1 MKTIAQQLNVKEF
14 PFTIKDSKGN
24 GIYFESSDGY
34 WNKNEFDSNGN
45 LIYFENSDGYIEDNR
60 NIPEY
65 TMEELVEKI
74 ETMKK
79 VEVIVIRKPHL
90 IEELEGFTQQKEIYD
105 LDETTTLTY
114 VDGDKLGGLII
125 DPEESYGQRFWF
137 KAKAKVYDIFSK
149 SLKEYKA
156 YVRATDVKKAS
167 FALNKELSLSYYEFE
182 ITTLEKTEAVLL
194 Y

>member
-1 MKTIAQQLNVKEF
+1 
-14 PFTIKDSKGN
+14 
-24 GIYFESSDGY
+24 
-34 WNKNEFDSNGN
+34 
-45 LIYFENSDGYIEDNR
+45 
-60 NIPEY
+60 
-65 TMEELVEKI
+65 
-74 ETMKK
+74 MKK

-125 DPEESYGQRFWF
+125 VKGDIYEQRFWF
-137 KAKAKVYDIFSK
+137 KAKVKVYDIFSK
-149 SLKEYKA
+149 GLIDDKV